1 MSNVSFSN
9 PFYLLVFIPLVI
21 IVIIGYFL
29 IDKKSRK
36 LPKNII
42 SLALHLIICVLISL
56 SAADFSYLNTA
67 SQTDLYVLAD
77 VSSSNEENIDLMDS
91 YINQISAFCDNGT
104 KMGLI
109 CYGKNFEV
117 LTSLGGRI
125 RSVKQSVV
133 DKTATDLEGAL
144 RYTNSLFNSDSV
156 KRIILISDSSQTDNN
171 ALNAL
176 DDLIKNN
183 VYIDAIYLNN
193 ILDGYEAQI
202 NNVYYSKSV
211 YLNQEDELKVSIQSS
226 SNTSSKISLYC
237 NNSEVKVLDVR
248 LTKGINII
256 NFPLDSSNKGIFN
269 YEVRLEA
276 TLDTI
281 QENNIMKF
289 QQEVASK
296 INVLLVSETTTDY
309 LEINKLYS
317 NLYGEDNYQIDPY
330 IGSDASL
337 GKTIQETPY
346 SIVELCKYDEIVLS
360 NINISQINKAD
371 EFTSSL
377 NDFVSFYGKSLL
389 TFGATYSTGT
399 DYMSKYNGL
408 LPVQFEQSDAKAL
421 TIIVDSSYSMET
433 DDRLKMAKEGA
444 KACLDLLNEKD
455 YVSIISFAT
464 DAKVIQP
471 LTSINNKEEIIKAID
486 TISLDSSNS
495 IFVGASASTNFN
507 VGLNAAYSQLRN
519 INIDDKQILFLTDGQ
534 PNDSE
539 ENIYKTLNNMK
550 KDNIITSFI
559 NISCREGEDLLKD
572 LIAVSGGTYYYVNQA
587 SEIVKI
593 ILTSVADKV
602 ANTKIEGDFNIN
614 IKEKNDYTIKDIT
627 SLSHILG
634 YNYSRIKSSANTV
647 LTVTYTNEEGG
658 TREVPLYAYW
668 SYGKGKVSCF
678 TSNIGDNWT
687 KEFRR
692 SASGKQFLMNVVS
705 NSLPLERNGSVFDT
719 NIINNGFTS
728 NINISISNNNDN
740 GFVKVKVT
748 SPSGQEEEKYLEYKN
763 SLFSGVFTTNEVGL
777 YKMNISYTSINVQ
790 VEDEQNFYFSYSKEY
805 DKFTTKD
812 ESLLYK
818 LTKDRGKVTDKVD
831 YVLNNEEIINRS
843 EHSLIIEFL
852 ITSIILFIIDIA
864 IRKINFKSI
873 IRKHNKNI

>member
-21 IVIIGYFL
+21 VVIIGYFL

-42 SLALHLIICVLISL
+42 SLVLHLIICVLISL

-77 VSSSNEENIDLMDS
+77 VSSSNEENVDLMDS
-91 YINQISAFCDNGT
+91 YINQISASCDNGT

-237 NNSEVKVLDVR
+237 NNSEVKTLDVR

-256 NFPLDSSNKGIFN
+256 NFPLNSSNKGIFN

-346 SIVELCKYDEIVLS
+346 SIVELCKYFS
-360 NINISQINKAD
+360 N
-371 EFTSSL
+371 
-377 NDFVSFYGKSLL
+377 
-389 TFGATYSTGT
+389 
-399 DYMSKYNGL
+399 
-408 LPVQFEQSDAKAL
+408 
-421 TIIVDSSYSMET
+421 
-433 DDRLKMAKEGA
+433 
-444 KACLDLLNEKD
+444 
-455 YVSIISFAT
+455 
-464 DAKVIQP
+464 
-471 LTSINNKEEIIKAID
+471 
-486 TISLDSSNS
+486 
-495 IFVGASASTNFN
+495 
-507 VGLNAAYSQLRN
+507 
-519 INIDDKQILFLTDGQ
+519 
-534 PNDSE
+534 
-539 ENIYKTLNNMK
+539 
-550 KDNIITSFI
+550 
-559 NISCREGEDLLKD
+559 
-572 LIAVSGGTYYYVNQA
+572 
-587 SEIVKI
+587 
-593 ILTSVADKV
+593 
-602 ANTKIEGDFNIN
+602 
-614 IKEKNDYTIKDIT
+614 
-627 SLSHILG
+627 
-634 YNYSRIKSSANTV
+634 
-647 LTVTYTNEEGG
+647 
-658 TREVPLYAYW
+658 
-668 SYGKGKVSCF
+668 
-678 TSNIGDNWT
+678 
-687 KEFRR
+687 
-692 SASGKQFLMNVVS
+692 
-705 NSLPLERNGSVFDT
+705 
-719 NIINNGFTS
+719 
-728 NINISISNNNDN
+728 
-740 GFVKVKVT
+740 
-748 SPSGQEEEKYLEYKN
+748 
-763 SLFSGVFTTNEVGL
+763 
-777 YKMNISYTSINVQ
+777 
-790 VEDEQNFYFSYSKEY
+790 
-805 DKFTTKD
+805 
-812 ESLLYK
+812 
-818 LTKDRGKVTDKVD
+818 
-831 YVLNNEEIINRS
+831 
-843 EHSLIIEFL
+843 
-852 ITSIILFIIDIA
+852 
-864 IRKINFKSI
+864 
-873 IRKHNKNI
+873 

>member
-21 IVIIGYFL
+21 VVIIGYFL

-42 SLALHLIICVLISL
+42 SLVLHLIICVLISL

-77 VSSSNEENIDLMDS
+77 VSSSNEENVDLIDS
-91 YINQISAFCDNGT
+91 YINQISASCDNGT

-226 SNTSSKISLYC
+226 SNTSSKIFLYC
-237 NNSEVKVLDVR
+237 NNSEVKALDVR

-399 DYMSKYNGL
+399 NYMSKYNGL

-614 IKEKNDYTIKDIT
+614 IKEKNDDTIKDIT

-748 SPSGQEEEKYLEYKN
+748 SPSGKEEEKYLEYKN

-852 ITSIILFIIDIA
+852 ITSIILFVIDIA